1 MKINIIGAGLAGSE
15 AAYQLSKRGHEVNIY
30 EVKRLKRN
38 PVQVTNNFGEL
49 VCSNSLRSDDLLNA
63 VGTLKEE
70 MRMLDSLIIKA
81 AEFARVPAGGSLA
94 VDREIFSNYITKVLE
109 ENELINI
116 FDQEIDE
123 IEKDAITLIASGPL
137 TTESLQNKI
146 NSLLGSDDFYFFDAV
161 APIIKKESINMEIA
175 FRKNRYEKGETEDY
189 INCPM
194 NKEQYDLFYNEL
206 INAETSIAH
215 LEDDQTLKYFE
226 GCMPVEGMAKRG
238 EKTLLFGPM
247 KPQGLRN
254 LDGTNNYAVVQLRQD
269 DAIDSLYNI
278 VGFQTNLKWPE
289 QKRVFSLIPGLENA
303 EFVRYGVMHK
313 NNFIN
318 SPRVLNEFMQL
329 EKNENIFFAGQIT
342 GVEGYVESTASGI
355 LAAINID
362 KKIKNKEMIS
372 PPPSTVLGS
381 LIHYINNAS
390 ATNFQPMKA
399 NWGIVS
405 EISGIDKK
413 NGKNAKKEAYS
424 NRALEDMKKFI
435 TKL

>member
-1 MKINIIGAGLAGSE
+1 MKKINIIGAGLSGSE
-15 AAYQLSKRGHEVNIY
+15 AAYQLSKRGYSVNLY

-38 PVQVTNNFGEL
+38 SVQVTNNLAEL

-70 MRMLDSLIIKA
+70 MRLLDSLIIKA

-94 VDREIFSNYITKVLE
+94 VDREKFSEYVTKAL
-109 ENELINI
+109 NDNPLINI
-116 FDQEIDE
+116 IDEEVSEIDNE
-123 IEKDAITLIASGPL
+123 AVTLIASGPL
-137 TTESLQNKI
+137 TTEKMQNQI
-146 NSLLGSDDFYFFDAV
+146 NDLLGKDDFYFYDAV
-161 APIIKKESINMEIA
+161 APIITKDSINMDIA

-194 NKEQYDLFYNEL
+194 TKEQYDHFYNEL
-206 INAETSIAH
+206 INAELAIGH
-215 LEDDQTLKYFE
+215 LEGEDSFKYFE

-254 LDGTNNYAVVQLRQD
+254 LDGTTNYAVVQLRQD
-269 DAIDSLYNI
+269 DAKDSLYNI

-303 EFVRYGVMHK
+303 NFVRYGVMHK

-318 SPRVLNEFMQL
+318 SPKVLNSFLQL
-329 EKNENIFFAGQIT
+329 KTNSNIFFAGQIT
-342 GVEGYVESTASGI
+342 GVEGYVESTVTGI
-355 LAAINID
+355 IAAINID
-362 KKIKNKEMIS
+362 KYLNNQ
-372 PPPSTVLGS
+372 PLVVPPSSTVTGA
-381 LIHYINNAS
+381 LINYINKAS
-390 ATNFQPMKA
+390 TTNFQPMKA
-399 NWGIVS
+399 NWGIID
-405 EISGIDKK
+405 EIDVDKR

-424 NRALEDMKKFI
+424 QRALAAMKEFI
-435 TKL
+435 DKI